1 MQISPIKKRSISD
14 EITTQLLREIL
25 RGAIKAGEKLPPER
39 ELAVRFHTNRNTL
52 REALR
57 NLETMNLVSARQ
69 GDGLRVLDFRRTGE
83 INLLPVFL
91 QAEGGS
97 VEERL
102 ELLKDVLV
110 FRRILLSHVAAML
123 VKRATPENFQVLEAL
138 VEKQRGQLEDPAAM
152 METELEILNVMV
164 DAVQSMAIRWI
175 FNTMVKTYR
184 DVALSHPSLWFF
196 TESYCENFTAL
207 IAACREGDSTRAR
220 ETMNRHL
227 GESDRLILEAME
239 SLRDILG

>member
-14 EITTQLLREIL
+14 EITSQLLREIL

-39 ELAVRFHTNRNTL
+39 ELAVRFNTNRNTL

-69 GDGLRVLDFRRTGE
+69 GDGLRVLDFRRSGE

-91 QAEGGS
+91 QTEGGS

-102 ELLKDVLV
+102 ELLKDVLG
-110 FRRILLSHVAAML
+110 FRRILLSHVAFLL
-123 VKRATPENFQVLEAL
+123 VKRAREEDLQ
-138 VEKQRGQLEDPAAM
+138 QLEGLIETQRRQMDDPGDM
-152 METELEILNVMV
+152 METEMEILGVMV

-175 FNTMVKTYR
+175 FNTLVKTYR

-196 TESYCENFTAL
+196 TEAYCDNFTAL
-207 IAACREGDSTRAR
+207 LAACREGDANKAR
-220 ETMNRHL
+220 DIMSKHL
-227 GESDRLILEAME
+227 GESDRYILEAME
-239 SLRDILG
+239 SLKDILG